1 MPDATA
7 SSDADAHRRAGFAGV
22 VYWLVAAAIYVA
34 LGVAAPPAL
43 LLGFQEAAVYV
54 FVVTALQPKV
64 LRRFR

>member
-1 MPDATA
+1 MPDASA
-7 SSDADAHRRAGFAGV
+7 ASDADTHHRAGIAGV
-22 VYWLVAAAIYVA
+22 AYWLVAGAIYVA

>member
-7 SSDADAHRRAGFAGV
+7 PSATDTHRRAGFAGV
-22 VYWLVAAAIYVA
+22 AYWLVAAAIYVA

-43 LLGFQEAAVYV
+43 LLGFQEAALYV
-54 FVVTALQPKV
+54 FVVTALQPRV